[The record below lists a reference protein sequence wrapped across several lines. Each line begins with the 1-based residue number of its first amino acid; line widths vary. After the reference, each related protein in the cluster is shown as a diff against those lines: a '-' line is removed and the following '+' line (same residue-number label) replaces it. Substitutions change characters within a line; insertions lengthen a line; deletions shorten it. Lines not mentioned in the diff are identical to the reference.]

1 MMPLSLNR
9 IPLRAVIL
17 LLLAVLFVQAIPS
30 QPISLE
36 RGRGPVFSAATAEVT
51 LPPRK
56 DDQAEVCTIAAPC
69 PDLALLA
76 SSAAL
81 PSLQNLE
88 FLPGDDWPAHPQTGP
103 PLQPPPRSLPSPREP
118 PFLT

>member
-1 MMPLSLNR
+1 MPLSLNR
-9 IPLRAVIL
+9 IPLRTFIV

-56 DDQAEVCTIAAPC
+56 DESAAVCTQIVPC
-69 PDLALLA
+69 PDY
-76 SSAAL
+76 
-81 PSLQNLE
+81 SLQASLAAVPP
-88 FLPGDDWPAHPQTGP
+88 LAGQIDIASHAWPAISQTGP
-103 PLQPPPRSLPSPREP
+103 PQRPPPRSFASPREP
-118 PFLT
+118 PATV

>member
-1 MMPLSLNR
+1 MSPSLTR
-9 IPLRAVIL
+9 IPLRTLIV

-30 QPISLE
+30 QPISFD

-56 DDQAEVCTIAAPC
+56 DEQAEVCTIAAPC
-69 PDLALLA
+69 PDLALL
-76 SSAAL
+76 SSTAAI
-81 PSLQNLE
+81 PALQRLA
-88 FLPGDDWPAHPQTGP
+88 FLPGHGWPAHPQTGP

-118 PFLT
+118 PFLN

>member
-1 MMPLSLNR
+1 MSPSLTR
-9 IPLRAVIL
+9 IPLRAFIV

-30 QPISLE
+30 KPISLE

-56 DDQAEVCTIAAPC
+56 DERAEVCTIAAPC

-76 SSAAL
+76 DMVAIPAL
-81 PSLQNLE
+81 PSLA
-88 FLPGDDWPAHPQTGP
+88 FLPGHDWPAHPQTGP
-103 PLQPPPRSLPSPREP
+103 PLQPPQRSLPAPREP